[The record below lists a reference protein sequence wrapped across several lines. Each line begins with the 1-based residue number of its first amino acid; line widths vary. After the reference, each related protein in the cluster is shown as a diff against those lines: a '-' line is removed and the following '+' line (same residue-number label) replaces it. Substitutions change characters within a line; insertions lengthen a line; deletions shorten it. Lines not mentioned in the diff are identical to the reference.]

1 MSQMNNISTAAMSV
15 STLARHTDGRITL
28 STLAA
33 DQSLVF
39 LWTDTS
45 TQSCTQKLVYLLTS
59 L

>member
-1 MSQMNNISTAAMSV
+1 MSQMNNILTAAMSI

-39 LWTDTS
+39 L
-45 TQSCTQKLVYLLTS
+45 
-59 L
+59 